1 MNLGQYYD
9 YLIDYELVSEETLDI
24 ITSIN
29 GYNEETLDDVLY
41 CVSGYRDMEQYLEYE
56 DRDNY
61 NLYYGDDDDDESEGD
76 LDEL

>member
-1 MNLGQYYD
+1 MNLEEYYN

-41 CVSGYRDMEQYLEYE
+41 CVSEYRDIEQYLEYE
-56 DRDNY
+56 DRETY
-61 NLYYGDDDDDESEGD
+61 MEYYGKEDEE
-76 LDEL
+76 

>member
-29 GYNEETLDDVLY
+29 GYNEKTLDDVLY
-41 CVSGYRDMEQYLEYE
+41 CVSGYRDIEQYLEYE
-56 DRDNY
+56 DRENY
-61 NLYYGDDDDDESEGD
+61 NLYYNDDESED
-76 LDEL
+76 DFDEL